1 MQLPILLSYIRQL
14 STHGH
19 TQTHTHQDSLPNTHT
34 FTYWWHMYRMWIDL
48 NRIESKRRRAN
59 DINDIRARWQI
70 GRLQDWQN
78 VPQKAKVLPSR
89 EREREAERGDK
100 WRRVDSKPS
109 ESKYATNNGIMQ
121 L

>member
-1 MQLPILLSYIRQL
+1 
-14 STHGH
+14 
-19 TQTHTHQDSLPNTHT
+19 
-34 FTYWWHMYRMWIDL
+34 MWIDL